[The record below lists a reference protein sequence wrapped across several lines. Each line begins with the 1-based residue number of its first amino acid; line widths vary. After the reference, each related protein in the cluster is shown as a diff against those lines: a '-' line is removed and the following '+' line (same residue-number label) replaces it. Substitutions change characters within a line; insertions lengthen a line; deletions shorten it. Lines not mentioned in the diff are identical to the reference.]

1 MVSKRT
7 IVAVI
12 ATAVA
17 FASAASG
24 VAQASTGQSRSR
36 TAGCNPPPA
45 PPMPP
50 ANDFVS
56 TVTNRYFPLQPGT
69 TFRYRGQEEGDRVAD
84 RVVVTDAT
92 KTILGVQATVVLD
105 HVALNGHRSEKTSDW
120 YAQDKD
126 GNVWYLGESAFDFVH
141 GHWVRASDS
150 WESGHRGAQPGIIME
165 AHPKVGDTY
174 AQEHL
179 PGTAMDMARVLST
192 HTTVSVPA
200 GTFSHAVKTHECTPL
215 EPGVVDVKYYGR
227 GVGEVAEATVQGGSA
242 RLVLVSVTHG

>member
-1 MVSKRT
+1 MSKRT

-24 VAQASTGQSRSR
+24 MAHASSSQSRSR
-36 TAGCNPPPA
+36 TVGCNPPPA

-50 ANDFVS
+50 ADEFVS

-69 TFRYRGQEEGDRVAD
+69 TFLYRGQEEGDRVGD
-84 RVVVTDAT
+84 QVVVTDAT

-105 HVALNGHRSEKTSDW
+105 RVALNGHPSEKTFDW
-120 YAQDKD
+120 YAQDKH

-150 WESGHRGAQPGIIME
+150 WESGRGGAQPGIIME
-165 AHPKVGDTY
+165 AHPKVGDNYT
-174 AQEHL
+174 QEQL

-192 HTTVSVPA
+192 HTTVSVPD
-200 GTFSHAVKTHECTPL
+200 GTFAHAVKTNECTPL
-215 EPGVVDVKYYGR
+215 EPGVVDVKYYGV

-242 RLVLVSVTHG
+242 RLVLVSVTQG